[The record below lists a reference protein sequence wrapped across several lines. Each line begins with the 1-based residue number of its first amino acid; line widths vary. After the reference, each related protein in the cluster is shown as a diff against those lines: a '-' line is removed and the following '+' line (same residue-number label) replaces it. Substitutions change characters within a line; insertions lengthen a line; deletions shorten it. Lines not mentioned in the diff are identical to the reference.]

1 MTGAPATIRAT
12 RTATPPAVDDA
23 LVLVS
28 HLSWTIEQIM
38 LRAPLEQG
46 PFNALAD
53 ALRLSSECGRLVR
66 QAKGAGQ

>member
-1 MTGAPATIRAT
+1 MTGAPPTIRAI
-12 RTATPPAVDDA
+12 RTATPPGIEDA
-23 LVLVS
+23 ERLVS
-28 HLSWTIEQIM
+28 TLTYTIEQIM
-38 LRAPLEQG
+38 LRAPLEQA